1 MGEPAAVAEA
11 EVRGLARD
19 LTASMMS
26 YMVGLRVGGG
36 LGGDFGVTVLKPDA
50 RSALGVRSKPGSAR
64 DETQNHSN
72 TANTTFR
79 YQITSYHDHI

>member
-1 MGEPAAVAEA
+1 
-11 EVRGLARD
+11 
-19 LTASMMS
+19 
-26 YMVGLRVGGG
+26 VGLRVGGG

-79 YQITSYHDHI
+79 Y

>member
-1 MGEPAAVAEA
+1 MERRRKKLSGTYRLGLGQPASLWEKLKYQDVST
-11 EVRGLARD
+11 
-19 LTASMMS
+19 LTAIAT
-26 YMVGLRVGGG
+26 L
-36 LGGDFGVTVLKPDA
+36 LTVLKPNA

-79 YQITSYHDHI
+79 Y